1 MTQLRI
7 AFTLLL
13 TALVGALSAQTLTVM
28 KEKEKYGYADE
39 NGKMIIKA
47 QYTQAYPFENGKA
60 KVRKGDK
67 WGYIDEKG
75 KALIAIDYENIEP
88 FENGIARVKKGGK
101 YGYIKED
108 GTIYIK
114 PEYDFIGTFNEDGW
128 LWVGKGKSL
137 KESNKGLYRH
147 DQLIMKPGP
156 QYLGFYVRTDS
167 ADYTDGHPIG
177 TNEAGPAH
185 NEIKTNFCRLSR
197 STEPYIWTMPLGI
210 YTRIFDLDGLQ
221 VVAQQ
226 TGAVGM
232 PKDGYSIVRKY
243 ANKKGKIYYDFN
255 YVAADGKSKKLFKK
269 DIRQQVDT
277 ADIYE
282 SCTPFH
288 NGKALCGTESLAY
301 LIDNQGNTLTDMY
314 DRLTPVKGLGYIS
327 RQGDRYGLL
336 SLGGQENVAP
346 SFQLILPPFEGSQ
359 ILPAQDNSTG
369 RFGFIDFSGK
379 QLVPFRFEDAIAFTD
394 GKGYVKENGY
404 YGIVDLQGNYIVK
417 NRWQHILPATTAGC
431 DYLWVQSPETSKWQC
446 LNISRDALSF
456 DSAFDGAN
464 SFDDKGR
471 ALIMSG
477 DKIGAVSVDGTS
489 ILPVR
494 FTTQDIASAAL
505 RYLDNEGKSFMNDTE
520 AFRFNIYN
528 NGERHKYRLHQQ
540 IADEMW
546 DF

>member
-75 KALIAIDYENIEP
+75 KSLIAIDYENIEP

-108 GTIYIK
+108 GTVYIK

-156 QYLGFYVRTDS
+156 QYLGFYLRTDS

-177 TNEAGPAH
+177 TNEAGPVH

-210 YTRIFDLDGLQ
+210 YTRIFDLDGVQ

-243 ANKKGKIYYDFN
+243 TSKKGKTYYDFN
-255 YVAADGKSKKLFKK
+255 YVAADGKELH
-269 DIRQQVDT
+269 
-277 ADIYE
+277 
-282 SCTPFH
+282 P
-288 NGKALCGTESLAY
+288 
-301 LIDNQGNTLTDMY
+301 
-314 DRLTPVKGLGYIS
+314 
-327 RQGDRYGLL
+327 
-336 SLGGQENVAP
+336 
-346 SFQLILPPFEGSQ
+346 LPQ
-359 ILPAQDNSTG
+359 
-369 RFGFIDFSGK
+369 R
-379 QLVPFRFEDAIAFTD
+379 
-394 GKGYVKENGY
+394 
-404 YGIVDLQGNYIVK
+404 
-417 NRWQHILPATTAGC
+417 
-431 DYLWVQSPETSKWQC
+431 QSP
-446 LNISRDALSF
+446 
-456 DSAFDGAN
+456 
-464 SFDDKGR
+464 
-471 ALIMSG
+471 
-477 DKIGAVSVDGTS
+477 
-489 ILPVR
+489 
-494 FTTQDIASAAL
+494 L
-505 RYLDNEGKSFMNDTE
+505 RHRKPRIPD
-520 AFRFNIYN
+520 
-528 NGERHKYRLHQQ
+528 
-540 IADEMW
+540 
-546 DF
+546 